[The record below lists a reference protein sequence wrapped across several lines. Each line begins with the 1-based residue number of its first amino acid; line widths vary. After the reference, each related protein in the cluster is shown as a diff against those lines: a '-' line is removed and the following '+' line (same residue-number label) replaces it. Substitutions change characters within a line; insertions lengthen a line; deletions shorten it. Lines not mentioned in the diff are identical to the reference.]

1 MALKPDRVEHLT
13 DLSFF
18 MNETGDRGGIVTYRV
33 SAAASGAAMDDANAL
48 VGSPTGTTAAEFG
61 QGGQGNGN
69 EKPAGLLLNDVVNLD
84 LTRQHINFH
93 KDEVQKGSKVLLLK
107 RGTVVTNNIS
117 GTPTAA
123 NIGATLYFDQDGN
136 LGVGANAGTAVG
148 RLLSIKDAD
157 GYAKVDIDITW

>member
-18 MNETGDRGGIVTYRV
+18 MNETGDRGGIVTHRV
-33 SAAASGAAMDDANAL
+33 SAAASGAAMDNANAL
-48 VGSPTGTTAAEFG
+48 VGYPTGTSAAEFG
-61 QGGQGNGN
+61 ISNQ
-69 EKPAGLLLNDVVNLD
+69 KPAGLLLNDVVNLD

-107 RGTVVTNNIS
+107 RGTVVTNMVS

-123 NIGATLYFDQDGN
+123 NIGATLYYDQNGF
-136 LGVGANAGTAVG
+136 LGVGVNAASSPVG

-157 GYAKVDIDITW
+157 GYVKVDIDITW

>member
-18 MNETGDRGGIVTYRV
+18 MNETGNRGGIVTFRV
-33 SAAASGAAMDDANAL
+33 SAAASGAAMDDANAK
-48 VGSPTGTTAAEFG
+48 VGYPTGTSAAEFG
-61 QGGQGNGN
+61 TQNQ
-69 EKPAGLLLNDVVNLD
+69 KPAGLLLNDVVNLD

-93 KDEVQKGSKVLLLK
+93 KDEVQKGSKVLLLQ
-107 RGTVVTNNIS
+107 RGTVVTDQIS

-123 NIGATLYFDQDGN
+123 NIGATLYFDQDGK
-136 LGVGANAGTAVG
+136 LGVGANASAPVG

-157 GYAKVDIDITW
+157 GYAKVSIDITW

>member
-1 MALKPDRVEHLT
+1 MALKADRYEEST
-13 DLSFF
+13 DISFF
-18 MNETGDRGGIVTYRV
+18 YNEGTATRGGVV
-33 SAAASGAAMDDANAL
+33 VLDAVNASGAAMDNANAL
-48 VGSPTGTTAAEFG
+48 VGYPTGTSAAEFAA
-61 QGGQGNGN
+61 GNQ
-69 EKPAGLLLNDVVNLD
+69 KPAGLLLNDVVNLD

-107 RGTVVTNNIS
+107 RGTVVTNMVS

-123 NIGATLYFDQDGN
+123 NIGATLYYDQNGFP
-136 LGVGANAGTAVG
+136 GVGVNDAASPVG

>member
-18 MNETGDRGGIVTYRV
+18 MNETGDRGVIVTFDV
-33 SAAASGAAMDDANAL
+33 SNGGASGAAMDNSKAL
-48 VGSPTGTTAAEFG
+48 VRTPTGTVGADF
-61 QGGQGNGN
+61 Q
-69 EKPAGLLLNDVVNLD
+69 KPAGLLLNDVVNLD
-84 LTRQHINFH
+84 LTRQHINYH

-107 RGTVVTNNIS
+107 RGTVVTNCVS

-123 NIGATLYFDQDGN
+123 NIGASLYFNEDGY
-136 LGVGANAGTAVG
+136 LTVSSTSSTVVG

-157 GYAKVDIDITW
+157 GYAKVDIDVTW

>member
-18 MNETGDRGGIVTYRV
+18 MNETGDRGVIVTFDV
-33 SAAASGAAMDDANAL
+33 SNGGASGAAMDNSKAL
-48 VGSPTGTTAAEFG
+48 VRTPTGTVGADF
-61 QGGQGNGN
+61 Q
-69 EKPAGLLLNDVVNLD
+69 KPAGLLLNDVVNLD
-84 LTRQHINFH
+84 LTRQHINYH

-107 RGTVVTNNIS
+107 RGTVVTNCVS

-123 NIGATLYFDQDGN
+123 NIGASLYFNEDGY
-136 LGVGANAGTAVG
+136 LTVSSTSSTVVG

-157 GYAKVDIDITW
+157 GYAKVDIDVTWQ